1 MKFYCFL
8 FLILNFV
15 LSIIFLIFL
24 SFFAFKWYQESIRT
38 KQEIRTELMQS
49 IADEGKQITDKD
61 YLEKLENNTK
71 VMQSWMKTNSNEV
84 KDFQKFKAGFE
95 AR

>member
-1 MKFYCFL
+1 
-8 FLILNFV
+8 
-15 LSIIFLIFL
+15 
-24 SFFAFKWYQESIRT
+24 
-38 KQEIRTELMQS
+38 MQS

-84 KDFQKFKAGFE
+84 KDFKKFKAGFE